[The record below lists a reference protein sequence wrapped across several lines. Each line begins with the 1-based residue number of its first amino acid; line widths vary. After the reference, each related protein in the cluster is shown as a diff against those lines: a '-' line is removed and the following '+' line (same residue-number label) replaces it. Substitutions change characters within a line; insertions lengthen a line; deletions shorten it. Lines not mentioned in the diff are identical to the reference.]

1 MRELKQ
7 NYHINND
14 TRVLGSG
21 QYGRVFHTCSTKDP
35 NFQVAIKVLDKHK
48 LVDQLDQLMEEVA
61 ILNKLDHPNIVKVIE
76 SFENKSSIF
85 IVMELFSGVE
95 LFEYISNLE

>member
-1 MRELKQ
+1 MDKYTLEDS
-7 NYHINND
+7 I
-14 TRVLGSG
+14 LGEGS
-21 QYGRVFHTCSTKDP
+21 YGRVQKCVNMYSGQINAVK
-35 NFQVAIKVLDKHK
+35 IIDK
-48 LVDQLDQLMEEVA
+48 LFFDSEEE
-61 ILNKLDHPNIVKVIE
+61 IEKLNKKIEIMKKIDHPNIVKVIE